1 MVATPDGPDRD
12 RVLPGLD
19 ASGVLRR
26 LGERHESLAVVES
39 LTGGL
44 LAAAVVDVPG
54 ASAVFRGGVVVYA
67 TDLKASLGGVP
78 ADLLAARG
86 PVDPEVAGALARG
99 GRDRTGADWCLATT
113 GVAGPAG
120 AAAPDGG
127 TIPPGTVFVAL
138 AGRERCEVRL
148 LRLAGGRAVVRLGA
162 AGAALELLREHLR

>member
-1 MVATPDGPDRD
+1 MPRGPDRD
-12 RVLPGLD
+12 RVLPAVD
-19 ASGVLRR
+19 ASGLVRR
-26 LGERHESLAVVES
+26 LGQRRESLAVVES

-86 PVDPEVAGALARG
+86 PVDAGVAGALARG

-120 AAAPDGG
+120 AATPDGG
-127 TIPPGTVFVAL
+127 TIPPGTVYVAL
-138 AGRERCEVRL
+138 AGPGRSEVRH
-148 LRLAGGRAVVRLGA
+148 LRLTGGRAAVRLGA
-162 AGAALELLREHLR
+162 VGAALDLLRENLP